1 MAWSHWPNSLFN
13 PPGLCQQLKTLLPL
27 FQQGTTLTYC
37 NNLDTNCN
45 RNYVLSHVWRFAAPW
60 TVDHRAPLPMEFSK
74 QEYWSGMPFPSP
86 GNFPN
91 SVIKLASL
99 ASPALARGFITT
111 VPPGKPMF
119 NAHLNVIFTRT
130 QNNFFTIS
138 LQKYFQTVEISEY
151 CMYGKTRGKGE
162 LIIDPVVESSHTQL
176 Q

>member
-1 MAWSHWPNSLFN
+1 M
-13 PPGLCQQLKTLLPL
+13 
-27 FQQGTTLTYC
+27 
-37 NNLDTNCN
+37 
-45 RNYVLSHVWRFAAPW
+45 
-60 TVDHRAPLPMEFSK
+60 DHRAPLPMEFSK